1 MLGLE
6 GSRVHLHDIFI
17 SQMRKLDELQKIK
30 CSRFEL
36 FHYSMLPHLL
46 LEILFQIFA
55 VIAVFA
61 YIGSSIII
69 FFSGHILFS
78 HTLTFL
84 FPWLDFNLVSVSA
97 KHCNIWLGLSN
108 IGI

>member
-36 FHYSMLPHLL
+36 CHYPVLPHLL
-46 LEILFQIFA
+46 LERVFQIFA
-55 VIAVFA
+55 VLAVLA
-61 YIGSSIII
+61 YIGFLNYN

-84 FPWLDFNLVSVSA
+84 FPWLDFNLISVSA
-97 KHCNIWLGLSN
+97 KHCSIWLGLSN
-108 IGI
+108 IDI